1 MLPRAG
7 TRKWKF
13 RKLGASGYVDWLN
26 GILGKEVTVEGR
38 MSRKQ
43 IDELM
48 IDVIET
54 PPWVEAALDSLKKKE
69 VVEEVDGI
77 EPSSEDEEEVVEE
90 IHEEIQEE
98 EIEEAPLEV
107 VEEVAPPEP
116 EPEKETVI
124 ISVEQPF
131 VAVKDYNSM
140 TVRELREVCKE
151 RNITVRGTK
160 SEVVLRLNRYDDGI
174 MESAATDEADAPS
187 EEAVDA
193 ESDAPSE
200 EAVTTGDENAD
211 SRQGDIIDEEE

>member
-48 IDVIET
+48 TDVIET

-98 EIEEAPLEV
+98 EIEETPLEV

-116 EPEKETVI
+116 EPEKETVVI
-124 ISVEQPF
+124 PVVQPF
-131 VAVKDYNSM
+131 VPVKDYNSM

-187 EEAVDA
+187 E
-193 ESDAPSE
+193 
-200 EAVTTGDENAD
+200 
-211 SRQGDIIDEEE
+211 

>member
-26 GILGKEVTVEGR
+26 GILGKEVIVEGR

-107 VEEVAPPEP
+107 V
-116 EPEKETVI
+116 
-124 ISVEQPF
+124 
-131 VAVKDYNSM
+131 
-140 TVRELREVCKE
+140 
-151 RNITVRGTK
+151 
-160 SEVVLRLNRYDDGI
+160 
-174 MESAATDEADAPS
+174 
-187 EEAVDA
+187 
-193 ESDAPSE
+193 
-200 EAVTTGDENAD
+200 
-211 SRQGDIIDEEE
+211 

>member
-26 GILGKEVTVEGR
+26 EILGRNVVIEGR
-38 MSRKQ
+38 TSRKQ
-43 IDELM
+43 IDALM
-48 IDVIET
+48 LDLIET

-69 VVEEVDGI
+69 VVEENDGI
-77 EPSSEDEEEVVEE
+77 ESSLEDEEEVIDEV
-90 IHEEIQEE
+90 HEEIQEE
-98 EIEEAPLEV
+98 ETEEAPLEV
-107 VEEVAPPEP
+107 VEEVVPPEP
-116 EPEKETVI
+116 EPEKETVVI
-124 ISVEQPF
+124 PVEQPF
-131 VAVKDYNSM
+131 VAVTDYNSM

-174 MESAATDEADAPS
+174 MENTATDEADAPS